1 MPSENWDFNNL
12 QNPYIIL
19 MIHGSNG
26 ASQNRSSLQLFV
38 EMTQDAVLITDG
50 DGRCL
55 QANQAACNLLQ
66 RSQSEIQGRSLHTL
80 IRPEFSIAQV
90 QASLQS
96 QNYFEGI
103 SWISDSDG
111 TEQEIHCAVVI
122 HQPKQLVWLLRLPVQ
137 PTERGTPQ
145 QLHSQFETLLHSLDG
160 IIWEFDLKTELFTYI
175 SPQAEKIL
183 GYPRHRWLTEPR
195 FWLNHLHV
203 DDQANAWNYCLQ
215 CTQQLQN
222 HQFEYRMLTADG
234 RIVWMQ
240 DIVTV
245 VVKDNK
251 PIQLRGLM
259 LDISDRKQVEQRLQ
273 QSEATKQALIDAVP
287 DLLLW
292 MRHDGT
298 YLKFINRST
307 LRVLNADKITEGST
321 IYDLLPPDVAEE
333 RMFYVEQ
340 ALVTGQAQR
349 YEYRLSI
356 DGVVCYEE
364 AQIVPVTQNQV
375 LIMVRDITD
384 RKQMELAV
392 RTSEAKLNSILN
404 STIAS
409 IRSFRLFPNHRWEY
423 EYFSAGCFELLGFS
437 AEEMVLN
444 KDSWRSRVHP
454 EDWESILIPLFDEF
468 IAERNCRVEYRVY
481 HRDGTLRWIADAYTS
496 QRIGE
501 GDCWLVTAVATDI
514 TDRKQTEVALE
525 QSRQRYAS
533 LAAAAPVGIFRTNRS
548 GECLYVNFP
557 WCEIAGFTPEQ
568 AAGRGWVRAIHPE
581 DREIVATTWYRSVQ
595 ENLPFQMEY
604 RFQHCNGHL
613 TWVYGQAVAERDEN
627 GWIKGYVGTVTDITA
642 LKRAEE
648 ALWQRV
654 ERDRLTAQIT
664 QQIRQSLDLK
674 QVLTTTVTE
683 VRKFLEADRV
693 VICRFIPDWGSNV
706 LVESVLS
713 PWSAML
719 GIDLQLP
726 CFDPGT
732 VKPYQQG
739 YISRINDISS
749 AELPESLKQLMVTF
763 QIQASLV
770 VSILFEGKLWGLL
783 CVQQCRSTRHWQSWE
798 VDLLTQLSNQVAI
811 AIHQAELYQQVQRMN
826 TELEQK
832 VQERTA
838 DLQRSLDFEA
848 LLRRISDNVRDSLDE
863 SQILQS
869 VVRELAVELNL
880 SFCNTAL
887 YRNLGNVAL
896 SAKLELKGE
905 YSTLPEFSGFL
916 LPIEHFSPIYD
927 QLLQGSSIQ
936 FCVKTGNQSAPWVTV
951 LVCPI
956 IDLQDVIGDILLMRD
971 KEDAFSQQ
979 EVRLVQQVTNQCA
992 IALRQSRL
1000 YQAAQQQV
1008 EELGRLNHLKDDFLS
1023 TVSHELRTPM
1033 SNIKM
1038 SAEMLEMVLEERGI
1052 FTEDSRAVQYFQVLS
1067 GECQRETNLINDLL
1081 DLSRLEADADPLMP
1095 MQINLQDWIPAIAEP
1110 FEQKTR
1116 NQGQHLQLDLAPN
1129 LPTLVTD
1136 LKYLERILSEL
1147 LQNACK
1153 YTPADE
1159 WIIVSAQRAD
1169 FSEAADLLQISVTN
1183 TGVEILPEECDRIFD
1198 KFYRIPNSD
1207 PWKHGGTGLGLA
1219 LVKRLSERLRG
1230 TVQVTSN
1237 SSQTCF
1243 TLRLPMNVWH
1253 R

>member
-1 MPSENWDFNNL
+1 M
-12 QNPYIIL
+12 
-19 MIHGSNG
+19 
-26 ASQNRSSLQLFV
+26 
-38 EMTQDAVLITDG
+38 
-50 DGRCL
+50 
-55 QANQAACNLLQ
+55 
-66 RSQSEIQGRSLHTL
+66 
-80 IRPEFSIAQV
+80 AQV
-90 QASLQS
+90 QDGWQS
-96 QNYFEGI
+96 QNQFEGVG
-103 SWISDSDG
+103 WINYADG
-111 TEQEIHCAVVI
+111 TEQKIHCAVMI
-122 HQPKQLVWLLRLPVQ
+122 HQPQQFVWLLRLSVPL
-137 PTERGTPQ
+137 TEWAAPKQ
-145 QLHSQFETLLHSLDG
+145 IQSQFETLLHSLDS
-160 IIWEFDLKTELFTYI
+160 IIWEFDLKTECFTYI
-175 SPQAEKIL
+175 SPQVERIL

-195 FWLNHLHV
+195 FWLNHLHA
-203 DDQANAWNYCLQ
+203 DDREHAWNYCLQ
-215 CTQQLQN
+215 YTQKLQN
-222 HQFEYRMLTADG
+222 HQLEYRMLTADG

-240 DIVTV
+240 EIVTV
-245 VVKDNK
+245 VVEDNQAVK
-251 PIQLRGLM
+251 LRGLM
-259 LDISDRKQVEQRLQ
+259 LDISDRKQVEQQLQ

-292 MRHDGT
+292 MQRDGT
-298 YLKFINRST
+298 YVKVINRST
-307 LRVLNADKITEGST
+307 LRVLNADKIVEGAT
-321 IYDLLPPDVAEE
+321 IYDILPPNVAQE

-340 ALVTGQAQR
+340 ALLTHQSQR

-364 AQIVPVTQNQV
+364 AQIIPVAQDQV

-384 RKQMELAV
+384 RKEMELAV

-409 IRSFRLFPNHRWEY
+409 IRSFRLLPNHDWEY
-423 EYFSAGCFELLGFS
+423 EYFSAGCLELLGYS
-437 AEEMVLN
+437 VEEMIAS
-444 KDSWRSRVHP
+444 KDSWQSRVHP
-454 EDWESILIPLFDEF
+454 EDWESILVPLFMEF
-468 IAERNCRVEYRVY
+468 TAERACKVEYRVY

-496 QRIGE
+496 QRIAE

-514 TDRKQTEVALE
+514 TDRKKTEVALV
-525 QSRQRYAS
+525 QSQQRYAS

-548 GECLYVNFP
+548 GDCLYVNFP

-568 AAGRGWVRAIHPE
+568 AAGRGWMRAIHPE
-581 DREIVATTWYRSVQ
+581 DREMVATAWYRSVK
-595 ENLPFQMEY
+595 ENIPFQVEY
-604 RFQHCNGHL
+604 RFQHCNGHI
-613 TWVYGQAVAERDEN
+613 TWVYGQAIAERD
-627 GWIKGYVGTVTDITA
+627 GAGRIKGYVGTVTDITA

-648 ALWQRV
+648 ALCQRV

-683 VRKFLEADRV
+683 IRQFLGADRV
-693 VICRFIPDWGSNV
+693 VICRLLPDGDSTV

-713 PWSAML
+713 PWPAML
-719 GIDLQLP
+719 GVDLKLP
-726 CFDPGT
+726 CLEAEMMEH
-732 VKPYQQG
+732 YQQG
-739 YISRINDISS
+739 YINKINDVSS
-749 AELPESLKQLMVTF
+749 TELPAGLKQVMGAF
-763 QIQASLV
+763 QIQAGLM
-770 VSILFEGKLWGLL
+770 VSILFEGELWGVV

-798 VDLLTQLSNQVAI
+798 VDLLMQLSNQVAI
-811 AIHQAELYQQVQRMN
+811 AIHQAELYQQVQQMN
-826 TELEQK
+826 TELERK

-880 SFCNTAL
+880 PFCNTAL
-887 YRNLGNVAL
+887 YCNLGSSTH

-905 YSTLPEFSGFL
+905 YSTLPEISGFL
-916 LPIEHFSPIYD
+916 LPIDQFSPIYD
-927 QLLQGSSIQ
+927 QLLLGTSIQ
-936 FCVKTGNQSAPWVTV
+936 VCVQTENQQFSWVTV

-956 IDLQDVIGDILLMRD
+956 IDLQGVIGDILLMRG

-979 EVRLVQQVTNQCA
+979 EVRLVQQVANQCA

-1000 YQAAQQQV
+1000 YQTAQQQV

-1052 FTEDSRAVQYFQVLS
+1052 FQEDSRAVQYFQVLS

-1116 NQGQHLQLDLAPN
+1116 SQRQNLRLDLAPN
-1129 LPTLVTD
+1129 LPLLVTD

-1159 WIIVSAQRAD
+1159 SIIIAAQPDACG
-1169 FSEAADLLQISVTN
+1169 EVADLVQISVTN

-1230 TVQVTSN
+1230 TVQVTSQCN
-1237 SSQTCF
+1237 QTCF
-1243 TLRLPMNVWH
+1243 TLRLPVNVWH